1 MYNTQHTPGRTFEQ
15 IGRDLTAIRKL
26 ARLEKKELGGVT
38 PKTAARAR
46 ALFLESEAVCA
57 IDDAI
62 TSGQLAAIAKT
73 AGSAS

>member
-1 MYNTQHTPGRTFEQ
+1 VSAQHTPGRTFDQ
-15 IGRDLTAIRKL
+15 IGRDLTGVRKL

-46 ALFLESEAVCA
+46 ALLLESEAVCA

-62 TSGQLAAIAKT
+62 TAGQLAAIAKAT
-73 AGSAS
+73 GSAS